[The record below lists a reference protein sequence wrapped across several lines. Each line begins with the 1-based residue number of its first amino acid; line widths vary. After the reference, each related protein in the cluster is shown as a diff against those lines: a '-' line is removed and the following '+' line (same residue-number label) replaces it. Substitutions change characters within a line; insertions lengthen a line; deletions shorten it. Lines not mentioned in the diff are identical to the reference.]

1 MERKQHRSQLQDKSA
16 GNVKKK
22 KKSVCLNKKKMRRKI
37 KFKI

>member
-22 KKSVCLNKKKMRRKI
+22 KKKCLFEQKENEKKN
-37 KFKI
+37 